1 MNIQIHSRFV
11 WRGGL
16 ILAIVFLTLAAP
28 GRASAQASAQ
38 CTNQGVGSSTTGN
51 ITWAPL
57 WCQEFNDAALTPIDT
72 NVWSFDLGDGCP
84 NNCKW
89 GNNEV
94 EIYCGPPGYAGNPTI
109 CPNNLTT
116 SNNAYIDG
124 SGHLVIQAINNGGT
138 WLSARMNTQVHQ
150 IFLFGRIEAS
160 IQLPDTT
167 NQGLWPA
174 FWSLGHSIDTGTPW
188 PNCGEADFMEDWSP
202 QVNSGLGPN
211 GNRATIHTALTG
223 SSGSGGSYTFPS
235 GQAANTAFHAYGL
248 IWSPDIM
255 QFYVDDATHPFLIK
269 TPSDLPSGDTWPF
282 NAPIFLLM
290 NVAVGGTLGGTPDT
304 STPNPG
310 IMSVDYVRLYAPS
323 ALPKPTLG
331 NPPSIT
337 VKAGATTGNSS
348 TFNPGLTPGTGFA
361 YFTCR
366 TNAPKSSCAIA
377 TSDTLNAHVVN
388 SSATTAETVTV
399 TVTTTANATVPPLFF
414 TPENRIWLPVAL
426 AGLLAL
432 IAMAHARS
440 KPRRAWRYAFAL
452 LAACIVAGTLIAGCN
467 GGSSTTT
474 TPPPNGTPPGS
485 YTVTVYAFTESN
497 ISDGSNANADANVA
511 IPLTVN

>member
-1 MNIQIHSRFV
+1 MTVRIDSRFV
-11 WRGGL
+11 WRSSF

-28 GRASAQASAQ
+28 GRASAQG
-38 CTNQGVGSSTTGN
+38 CTGVATSTTGTV
-51 ITWAPL
+51 TWTPQ
-57 WCQEFNDAALTPIDT
+57 WCQEFNATVAGPPDT
-72 NVWSFDLGDGCP
+72 TVWQFDLGNGGF
-84 NNCKW
+84 
-89 GNNEV
+89 GNNEI
-94 EIYCGPPGYAGNPTI
+94 ETYCGPPGYSNGTMSNPPQ
-109 CPNNLTT
+109 CAASFNPST
-116 SNNAYIDG
+116 SNAYTDG
-124 SGHLVIQAINNGGT
+124 SGHLVIQAINNSGWT
-138 WLSARMNTQVHQ
+138 SARMKTQGTQ

-174 FWSLGHSIDTGTPW
+174 FWSLGNSISMGTPW

-223 SSGSGGSYTFPS
+223 SSGSGGSYPFPS
-235 GQAANTAFHAYGL
+235 GQAANTAFHTYGV
-248 IWSPDIM
+248 IWSADIM
-255 QFYVDDATHPFLIK
+255 QFYVDDATKPFLIK

-290 NVAVGGTLGGTPDT
+290 NVAVGGTLGGTPDS
-304 STPNPG
+304 STPSPG
-310 IMSVDYVRLYAPS
+310 IMTVDYVRLYAPS
-323 ALPKPTLG
+323 AVPKPTLG

-348 TFNPGLTPGTGFA
+348 TFNPGLTSGTGFA
-361 YFTCR
+361 YFTCT
-366 TNAPKSSCAIA
+366 TNAPKAACAIA
-377 TSDTLNAHVVN
+377 TSDTLNTHLVN
-388 SSATTAETVTV
+388 SGAATAETVTA
-399 TVTTTANATVPPLFF
+399 TVATTANAMLPPLFF

-432 IAMAHARS
+432 IAMILARS
-440 KPRRAWRYAFAL
+440 TPRRAWRYGFAL

-467 GGSSTTT
+467 GNNGPTT

-497 ISDGSNANADANVA
+497 IGDGSNANADASVA

>member
-11 WRGGL
+11 WRGGF

-28 GRASAQASAQ
+28 GRASAQGCTGVATSA
-38 CTNQGVGSSTTGN
+38 TGTV
-51 ITWAPL
+51 TWTPL
-57 WCQEFNDAALTPIDT
+57 WCQEFNATVAGPPDT
-72 NVWSFDLGDGCP
+72 MVWNFDLG
-84 NNCKW
+84 NNGGW
-89 GNNEV
+89 GNGEL
-94 EIYCGPPGYAGNPTI
+94 EAYCGPPGYSNSTMANPPQ
-109 CPNNLTT
+109 CANSFLPST
-116 SNNAYIDG
+116 SNAYLDG
-124 SGHLVIQAINNGGT
+124 GGANGHLVIQAINGGT
-138 WLSARMNTQVHQ
+138 TWTSARMKTQG

-160 IQLPDTT
+160 IKLPDTT

-174 FWSLGHSIDTGTPW
+174 FWSLGNSITTGTPW

-223 SSGSGGSYTFPS
+223 GSGIGGSYNFPS
-235 GQAANTAFHAYGL
+235 GMAANTAFHAYGL
-248 IWSPDIM
+248 IWSADIM
-255 QFYVDDATHPFLIK
+255 QFYVDDATKPFLIK

-361 YFTCR
+361 YFTCS
-366 TNAPKSSCAIA
+366 TNAPKSSCAIS
-377 TSDTLNAHVVN
+377 TSDTLNTHVVN
-388 SSATTAETVTV
+388 SSASAAETVTV
-399 TVTTTANATVPPLFF
+399 TVATTANAILPPLFF
-414 TPENRIWLPVAL
+414 TPENRIWLPVVIA
-426 AGLLAL
+426 ALLAL
-432 IAMAHARS
+432 LGMRLARS
-440 KPRRAWRYAFAL
+440 TPRRAWHYGVAL
-452 LAACIVAGTLIAGCN
+452 VAACMVAGILIAGCN